1 MVNKVRVYGKAQ
13 NRTALGI
20 VNAYHVLNPNAA
32 FEDFERA
39 FPKDLNPDSG
49 WPVNFKRLEEIR
61 TDNDRNFWFTAADE
75 ILMLKDG
82 TKMVVVKMWTK
93 PSFDRLTEHAK
104 QYGIEVAEFEKG
116 MKGEKGGYR
125 LEYLNGFQPVVP
137 VVTKEKR
144 KPSLLWVILGFLL
157 IALLLFFSYS
167 LWRMILSKPE
177 VREVEKTV
185 IVSDTVIVR
194 DTVYMEQIKEI
205 QTDFNAAKFEQGQ
218 AALNEEAKFVLHDL
232 AKLLEQNPD
241 VRLKVEGHTSA
252 EGDSLH
258 NIELSKQRAKA
269 TVDFLVS
276 QGVDVSRLSWEG
288 KGSSEPKNPANPTA
302 EENRRTEFII
312 IK

>member
-1 MVNKVRVYGKAQ
+1 MTSKVRVYGKAQ

-20 VNAYHVLNPNAA
+20 VNAYHVLNPDAA

-61 TDNDRNFWFTAADE
+61 SDNDRNFWFTASDE

-93 PSFDRLTEHAK
+93 PSFDRLVEYAK
-104 QYGIEVAEFEKG
+104 PYGIEVAEFEKG

-125 LEYLNGFQPVVP
+125 LEYLGGFRPVAPVP
-137 VVTKEKR
+137 VKKKGLPVWLWI
-144 KPSLLWVILGFLL
+144 LLALLL
-157 IALLLFFSYS
+157 IALLAGFFIRGCGRSGN
-167 LWRMILSKPE
+167 PE
-177 VREVEKTV
+177 QPAQTPDTTTV
-185 IVSDTVIVR
+185 VR
-194 DTVYMEQIKEI
+194 DTVWVEQVKEI
-205 QTDFNAAKFEQGQ
+205 QTDFNAAKFEQGRTE
-218 AALNEEAKFVLHDL
+218 LNDDAKILLHDL
-232 AKLLEQNPD
+232 VKLMQENPGIK
-241 VRLKVEGHTSA
+241 LKVEGHASA
-252 EGDSLH
+252 EGGSEF
-258 NIELSKQRAKA
+258 NQKLSEKRAKV

-288 KGSSEPKNPANPTA
+288 KGSTQLKNPADPRA